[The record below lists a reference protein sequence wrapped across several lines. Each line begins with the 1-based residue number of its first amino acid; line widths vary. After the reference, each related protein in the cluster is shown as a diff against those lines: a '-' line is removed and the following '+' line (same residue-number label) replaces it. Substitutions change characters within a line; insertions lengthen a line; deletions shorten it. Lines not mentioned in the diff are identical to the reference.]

1 MLAPTPEEL
10 ALADEL
16 IRAGDAASLLPLPSA
31 TRPGFDLASA
41 WRVAREIERRR
52 IRLGDQ
58 PAGWKI
64 GFTNR
69 SIWPR
74 YGVHQPIWGRVWR
87 STLVLLDGAEA
98 VVSLS
103 GLVQPRIEPEIVFGF
118 ARQPASGMSEGELLG
133 CLAWVGHG
141 VEVVHTHFAG
151 WRFGAAADT
160 VADGGLHGRLIV
172 GPRVPVG
179 GWSTLGR
186 DLAALKLTL
195 QCDGRV
201 VDRGT
206 GAAVLDG
213 PLDALRAW
221 IAAMAESTP
230 DWPVLPGDVVTTGT
244 LTDAWPIAPGET
256 WTTHPDDPRVAGL
269 SLRFGA

>member
-1 MLAPTPEEL
+1 MAVLTAPEL
-10 ALADEL
+10 ALVGEL
-16 IRAGDAASLLPLPSA
+16 AAAREAGSLLPLPSRA
-31 TRPGFDLASA
+31 VPGFDLPAA
-41 WRVAREIERRR
+41 FRVAGEIERRR
-52 IRLGDQ
+52 VASGER

-74 YGVHQPIWGRVWR
+74 YGVHQPIWGRVWQ
-87 STLVLLDGAEA
+87 STLTLLDDARCE
-98 VVSLS
+98 VPLS

-118 ARQPASGMSEGELLG
+118 ARQPSAGMSECELLD
-133 CLAWVGHG
+133 CLAWVAHG
-141 VEVVHTHFAG
+141 VEIVHTHFEG

-172 GPRVPVG
+172 GPRVPVA
-179 GWSTLGR
+179 GWHTLRR
-186 DLAALKLTL
+186 DLAALRLTL

-201 VDRGT
+201 ADQGT

-213 PLDALRAW
+213 PLDALGAW
-221 IAAMAESTP
+221 LAAMAESTP

-256 WTTHPDDPRVAGL
+256 WSTHLDDPRLAGL
-269 SLRFGA
+269 SLRFSA